1 MNNLISDKGTSIV
14 LHILYAIAGAILLNL
29 YTATQLLL
37 FINGHFSD
45 FTDIVMYHITRL
57 PEIAYIIFILAL
69 GLFTQRRYFLAII
82 ISLVVCAM
90 VIVLTKYLFFTNA
103 ARPSVWL
110 TESGLQFHTVADIR
124 LHSNGSFPSG
134 HTMAAFCTM
143 ALAAFVSKKWWTQL
157 LFFTLALLSGY
168 SRVYVAQHYFLD
180 IYVGGL
186 LGFTIAWLCFSVFES
201 KFKTP
206 YWLLPII
213 KI

>member
-1 MNNLISDKGTSIV
+1 MI
-14 LHILYAIAGAILLNL
+14 LHILYAIVGAVLLGL
-29 YTATQLLL
+29 FSASQLLL
-37 FINGHFSD
+37 YINGHYSTILD
-45 FTDIVMYHITRL
+45 LIMYHITRL

-69 GLFTQRRYFLAII
+69 GLFTQRRYFVAIILSLAI
-82 ISLVVCAM
+82 CAL
-90 VIVLTKYLFFTNA
+90 VIVLTKYVFFANQ

-110 TESGLQFHTVADIR
+110 NSSGFKYHIVAGIR

-157 LFFTLALLSGY
+157 LFFIIALLSGY

-186 LGFTIAWLCFSVFES
+186 VGFTIAWLCFSIFEN

-206 YWLLPII
+206 YWLMPII
-213 KI
+213 KL